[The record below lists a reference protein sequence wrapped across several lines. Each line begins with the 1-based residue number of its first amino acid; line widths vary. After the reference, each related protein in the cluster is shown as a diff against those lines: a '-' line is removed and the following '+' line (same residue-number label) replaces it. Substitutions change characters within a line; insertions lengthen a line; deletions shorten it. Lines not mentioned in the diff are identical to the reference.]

1 MSKPRLHPLP
11 MDARTMPSGRSL
23 RLPQTA
29 VHQGSEYAPER
40 RLMAA
45 VLLQAVQDYELL
57 RKWTRAP
64 QSTERRVGHGV
75 WLSRRAYRRLQHYF
89 FRDDTPE
96 HLYSAA
102 SICEHLDLPL
112 ESLRARLRDEASNGE
127 SNEASALRC
136 PRCNA
141 SEAEVELVRDRAGR
155 TTAHCLVCSAETELD
170 Q

>member
-1 MSKPRLHPLP
+1 MSKPGLHPLP

-23 RLPQTA
+23 RLPETA
-29 VHQGSEYAPER
+29 VHQGCEYAPER

-57 RKWTRAP
+57 RKWTRSP
-64 QSTERRVGHGV
+64 RSTERSVGHGV
-75 WLSRRAYRRLQHYF
+75 WLSRRAYRRLQRYF
-89 FRDDTPE
+89 FRDETPA

-112 ESLRARLRDEASNGE
+112 ENLRTRLRDGSSNSEEASD
-127 SNEASALRC
+127 LKC

-141 SEAEVELVRDRAGR
+141 SEAELELVRDRAGR
-155 TTAHCLVCSAETELD
+155 TTAHCLVCNAETEIEE
-170 Q
+170 